1 MMRKRK
7 PGIGLIRQ
15 NLIDFITGLAHT
27 WYYFRGDFPMTKF
40 IGKVLRDSGI
50 VRLLVVSK
58 DGVFIYPERKEDAGS
73 K

>member
-1 MMRKRK
+1 
-7 PGIGLIRQ
+7 
-15 NLIDFITGLAHT
+15 
-27 WYYFRGDFPMTKF
+27 MTRF

-58 DGVFIYPERKEDAGS
+58 NGVFIYPERKEDAGS